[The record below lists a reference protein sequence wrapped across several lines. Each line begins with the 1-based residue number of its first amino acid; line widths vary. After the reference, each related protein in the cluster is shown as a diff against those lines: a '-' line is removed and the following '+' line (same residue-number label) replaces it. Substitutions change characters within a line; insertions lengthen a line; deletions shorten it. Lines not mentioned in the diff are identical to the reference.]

1 MKRSIKIVWL
11 VFALLLPAS
20 LLANSEVKEKFSDS
34 ELVQIF
40 KDNGYSSV
48 KHIQDKVIVIAVNG
62 RKYLL
67 ANYSD
72 GDLQLTYM
80 ASGVKLSY
88 KDINQWNSSKRLSRA
103 YIDDGNSMVLQS
115 DLMSNGGISRKNI
128 SEFFRV
134 FRQSTDAFRDF
145 LLKHDKS

>member
-1 MKRSIKIVWL
+1 MKRYVKTVCL
-11 VFALLLPAS
+11 VFALLFPAL
-20 LLANSEVKEKFSDS
+20 LLANNEVKEKFSDS

-48 KHIQDKVIVIAVNG
+48 KKIQDKLIVIAVNG

-67 ANYSD
+67 VNYND

-88 KDINQWNSSKRLSRA
+88 EDINQWNSSKRLSRA
-103 YIDDGNSMVLQS
+103 YIDDKNSIVLQS

-134 FRQSTDAFRDF
+134 FRQSTDVFRDF

>member
-1 MKRSIKIVWL
+1 
-11 VFALLLPAS
+11 
-20 LLANSEVKEKFSDS
+20 
-34 ELVQIF
+34 
-40 KDNGYSSV
+40 
-48 KHIQDKVIVIAVNG
+48 
-62 RKYLL
+62 
-67 ANYSD
+67 
-72 GDLQLTYM
+72 M

-88 KDINQWNSSKRLSRA
+88 KDINKWNSSKRLSRA